1 MENIIKRISLEDDNR
16 PPFTVEEVLEDG
28 GDHYFSVVDE
38 TGFCVDCFDTQEEAI
53 NAVKTAWEN
62 CNEDEES
69 PLPPDDI
76 YSLGL
81 IGMFGV

>member
-1 MENIIKRISLEDDNR
+1 MEKIIKRISLENDGY
-16 PPFTVEEVLEDG
+16 PTFIVEEVLEDD
-28 GDHYFSVVDE
+28 GDHYFSVADE
-38 TGFCVDCFDTQEEAI
+38 TGFCVDCFDTQEGAI

-62 CNEDEES
+62 CDEEEES